1 MIKATKNFLGLLLL
15 LLLLPMASAFA
26 QPNLTVGS
34 ASGAA
39 GATVNTP
46 VTFTNN
52 GAVVAIS
59 FDITYDSTK
68 ITPGAVTSGT
78 ALPPH
83 SIWTS
88 SGTAGKLGI
97 TIVTQQPL
105 PDPTKPSPPP
115 TTPTA
120 VNTGILF
127 TVPWTI
133 AASAPAG
140 NVPLALANVI
150 FANAQAAAVSAS
162 TLTNGQITI
171 GSSGVVCGD
180 ANDSGT
186 LTISDALAIAR
197 FKAGLLS
204 QINTTNADVNSI
216 GGVTITDALLIAR
229 SLAKLPTAG
238 TCLPQP

>member
-1 MIKATKNFLGLLLL
+1 VIKAMKNFLGLLLL

-68 ITPGAVTSGT
+68 VTPTPTVGSD
-78 ALPPH
+78 
-83 SIWTS
+83 
-88 SGTAGKLGI
+88 GKLLPVSTFIKSPG
-97 TIVTQQPL
+97 TLYVVVLPYDPNVFPPKPL
-105 PDPTKPSPPP
+105 PT
-115 TTPTA
+115 
-120 VNTGILF
+120 VNSGVLF
-127 TVPWTI
+127 TVPWAI
-133 AASAPAG
+133 AAGATGSTALTLT
-140 NVPLALANVI
+140 NVNVT
-150 FANAQAAAVSAS
+150 FSNAQAAAVSAG

-180 ANDSGT
+180 ADGSGSAD
-186 LTISDALAIAR
+186 IVDALAIAR
-197 FKAGLLS
+197 YTVGLPPPPPV
-204 QINTTNADVNSI
+204 NTAAADVNGDNVDI
-216 GGVTITDALLIAR
+216 VDALLIAR
-229 SLAKLPTAG
+229 STVGLPTPG
-238 TCLPQP
+238 SCLPQP